1 VSQWLDITLLKAI
14 NMIKQAVEV
23 DELEPLDGVKFS
35 SSAVDVLGIFK
46 MVFTKKKKNIGRYF
60 KQNLGSLLAG
70 KRFEDFE
77 VAKRKR

>member
-46 MVFTKKKKNIGRYF
+46 MVFTKKKYKGRCF
-60 KQNLGSLLAG
+60 KQNLGYLLAG

>member
-46 MVFTKKKKNIGRYF
+46 MVFTKKKKI
-60 KQNLGSLLAG
+60 
-70 KRFEDFE
+70 
-77 VAKRKR
+77 